1 MQVCMACATQYHG
14 FAMARCHDLDP
25 TGFVPTFVRVQVFE
39 STNMMDLNL
48 IAHMACPAVFTYLG
62 QQPLFE
68 F

>member
-1 MQVCMACATQYHG
+1 MASAAEYHG
-14 FAMARCHDLDP
+14 FAMACCHDLDP
-25 TGFVPTFVRVQVFE
+25 TGLVPTFICVQVFE

-48 IAHMACPAVFTYLG
+48 VAHMGCPTVFADLS